1 MLKSG
6 GVALITDASH
16 KVAEAIAVRLE
27 AHGVTVIKN
36 YPEGRIEGQGSSD
49 DNSFTFNTCSLS
61 QMKELLNR
69 ILQKV
74 EGIHFLIHSDNVVF
88 TSAIEEISEE
98 NFKNI
103 LDRNAKSAF
112 ITTKVF
118 GEHMADRGQGAIVYL
133 STLHDEKPTGCT
145 FTYSVGKGA
154 VKMLCKEI
162 ALFYGRKGIRANLI
176 EMDCI
181 DEDEAL
187 FDSFISPFH
196 YDAASRIPQRR
207 LAVPEDFVDA
217 VIFLLSDEAKFING
231 AELRIDG
238 GHLLCYSDREK

>member
-6 GVALITDASH
+6 KVALITDSSH
-16 KVAEAIAVRLE
+16 KVMKAIIKRLE
-27 AHGVTVIKN
+27 NEGVIVIKN
-36 YPEGRIEGQGSSD
+36 YPDTDEEQYKL
-49 DNSFTFNTCSLS
+49 DNYSYTFDTCSLS
-61 QMKELLNR
+61 DMNNLLDR
-69 ILQKV
+69 ILERV
-74 EGIHFLIHSDNVVF
+74 GGINYLIHSDNVVF
-88 TSAIEEISEE
+88 TSSIEEISEE

-118 GEHMADRGQGAIVYL
+118 GEHMAKRGEGAIVYL
-133 STLHDEKPTGCT
+133 STLHDEKPTGSA
-145 FTYSVGKGA
+145 FAYSVGKGA
-154 VKMLCKEI
+154 VKMLCKEM

-181 DEDEAL
+181 EEDQVL

-196 YDAASRIPQRR
+196 YEAASRVPQRR
-207 LAVPEDFVDA
+207 LAKSEDFVGA
-217 VIFLLSDEAKFING
+217 VAFLLSEEANYING

-238 GHLLCYSDREK
+238 GHLLCYLDR